1 MTTEIKAS
9 FHIDSRTGGLLS
21 GIFVGLA
28 VIWLGASI
36 YLTKTVIS
44 TSWLPTFLLGLG
56 ALFLLVGIVMLA
68 LPRLRKG
75 AIGMFITALIL
86 GIIGI
91 IPLLAGGWG
100 KWWPLII
107 VIGGLIIVV
116 SVIWST
122 VCRKKKG

>member
-1 MTTEIKAS
+1 MATEIKAS

-21 GIFVGLA
+21 GIFAGLA

-44 TSWLPTFLLGLG
+44 APWLPTFLLGLG
-56 ALFLLVGIVMLA
+56 VLFLLGGIVMLF

-75 AIGMFITALIL
+75 AIGMFITGFIFGA
-86 GIIGI
+86 IGI

-100 KWWPLII
+100 TWWPLII